1 MQYLNV
7 ITMPFYSQ
15 IIINSVVTGSI
26 YVLMAIGLTIIY
38 KVLKFANFS
47 HAELVTFGAYMA
59 YIINVYLGM
68 NIIYGLIIA
77 FLLTGFLGIITDRL
91 VFIKLRN
98 KRSDVISMMIASI
111 GIGLVVRQSIQEVW
125 GPQLRWYT
133 FEDTSY
139 DVLGGSI
146 TGLQIYILLI
156 SSPLIF
162 LLHFL
167 FTKTVLGKAMR
178 AISDNPQ
185 LAMAS
190 GIDTEKIL
198 LWVWFIGGGL
208 AGIAGVFRGADTR
221 LVPILGWEI
230 LLPAFAIVIL
240 GGIGSFYGAIIAAY
254 LLGFSEN
261 IGVAVLSELSISTGY
276 RPAIAFFILILVL
289 ILRPEG
295 ILGKKEET

>member
-146 TGLQIYILLI
+146 TGLQIFILLI
-156 SSPLIF
+156 SSLLIF

-178 AISDNPQ
+178 ALSDNPQ